1 MITIKIRG
9 LEIIFSFLIYLIIVF
24 NFYIDSFMARIIIF
38 DTIYLSNL
46 FIYNMFNN
54 MKKGD

>member
-1 MITIKIRG
+1 MIIKIRG
-9 LEIIFSFLIYLIIVF
+9 LEIMFSFSIYLIIVF

-46 FIYNMFNN
+46 FIYNMFYN

>member
-9 LEIIFSFLIYLIIVF
+9 LEIMFSFLIYLIIVF